1 MAKLFDVFLKNNL
14 HDRIPFYLS
23 PMLHPSKN
31 LSGRLRLSRFNSAR
45 SGAAG
50 GAAGERQQ
58 CDIAGAL
65 DGDTEPALVTRA
77 DSCHTAR
84 KNLAAFLHELRKNV
98 GTLVVDQI
106 HLFDTELANFLFTE
120 KLALAAARAAGTAF
134 ATSAAT
140 AVSTVSATWATM
152 PSTTRAAFATRR
164 WS

>member
-1 MAKLFDVFLKNNL
+1 M
-14 HDRIPFYLS
+14 R
-23 PMLHPSKN
+23 
-31 LSGRLRLSRFNSAR
+31 LSGFDGAR
-45 SGAAG
+45 SRAAG

-77 DSCHTAR
+77 DSCHAPR

-98 GTLVVDQI
+98 GSLVVDEI
-106 HLFDTELANFLFTE
+106 HLFDTELADFLLAK
-120 KLALAAARAAGTAF
+120 KLTLAAARAAGSAARTTGSALTA
-134 ATSAAT
+134 SAAT
-140 AVSTVSATWATM
+140 ATATGTTFAASAATSMSTV